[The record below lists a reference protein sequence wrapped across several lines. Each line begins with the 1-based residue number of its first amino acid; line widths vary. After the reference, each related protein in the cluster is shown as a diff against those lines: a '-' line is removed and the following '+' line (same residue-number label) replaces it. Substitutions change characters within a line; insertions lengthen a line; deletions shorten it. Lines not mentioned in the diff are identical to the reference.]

1 MWNCFAFEHFHT
13 FCIFLFCCVG
23 RFANCGVMT
32 CHTFKVL
39 REVTNLWGQILI
51 CTRTDSTE
59 KLETVS
65 GIFLLFGY
73 CGYCCLGSLYCPKSK
88 WIIDELVASFELL
101 SLTSHL
107 DNVYQLDTF
116 LAILLIELLI
126 VWNCFAVEYF
136 HIFCFDVF
144 YFLPTVV

>member
-1 MWNCFAFEHFHT
+1 MFST
-13 FCIFLFCCVG
+13 FCQLWCDD
-23 RFANCGVMT
+23 
-32 CHTFKVL
+32 L
-39 REVTNLWGQILI
+39 SYLQSSPTNLWGQILI
-51 CTRTDSTE
+51 CTRTDSAE

-65 GIFLLFGY
+65 GTFLLFGY
-73 CGYCCLGSLYCPKSK
+73 CGYCCLGGLYCPKSK

-136 HIFCFDVF
+136 HIFCFDVLD
-144 YFLPTVV
+144 FLPTVV